1 MNIKSIVILIFIL
14 PISVFCQID
23 RTRSWYFGEGLK
35 IFFTK
40 DNQLNVGTDLKGNTG
55 EGTGVFNDSEG
66 NLLFYSD
73 WGRLYDSSN
82 TELCK
87 DFYLGGDGSSSQATM
102 LTSLND
108 SVLHIFATSA
118 NIYNPFFKNGGFNYS
133 KYDII
138 KKKWVVKALHLDKY
152 SAQTQALVNHQNGK
166 WQWVVR
172 HSRLGDTLYSYLLT
186 EKGLET
192 CPVISHVG
200 HFYEDWY
207 AGQGKLKFSAD
218 GKFVVL
224 TAWGIEHFY
233 LCEFNNQTGKII
245 EILDVPCLGASCAEF
260 KESSLFI
267 GCARDGK
274 IRQYSMKNLNL
285 ADFQSSNKVLYDT
298 IDDNSISDLQ
308 NAPDG
313 NIYIAIARAN
323 RLAKISKDMQGKYS
337 FSYTPELFGSK
348 YCSGGL
354 PNLNA
359 SYFHTPAIDFTYTFQ
374 CSTNTINL
382 KAKDTI
388 GGGFYEW
395 QFTKGGTRQIKYG
408 KTLSHTFTDS
418 GVWNIRLICFGSKR
432 NDTLSKTIT
441 ILKPLPTAYL
451 GEDLLFSKNSAV
463 TGMLTGPKN
472 MHCVHWFKS
481 GDTTETIKQDFGFN
495 DTGLYICRALNKVMC
510 VYQDTIRVRVCD
522 SFAQSATITRRND
535 SLFTNTYAAKY
546 QWYRNDTALTW
557 ATAQKIKLFQNGLYK
572 LRTWNH
578 QGCDSFSAS
587 IQVKALAMNHLTN
600 SEIMVFPNPSNGVFE
615 IELPS
620 QKIQEVEI
628 FSSDGRMVWSEKFKT
643 KQNSQTIK
651 FSVKP
656 GIYFMR
662 INEAVWRKIEITD

>member
-1 MNIKSIVILIFIL
+1 
-14 PISVFCQID
+14 
-23 RTRSWYFGEGLK
+23 
-35 IFFTK
+35 
-40 DNQLNVGTDLKGNTG
+40 
-55 EGTGVFNDSEG
+55 
-66 NLLFYSD
+66 
-73 WGRLYDSSN
+73 
-82 TELCK
+82 
-87 DFYLGGDGSSSQATM
+87 
-102 LTSLND
+102 
-108 SVLHIFATSA
+108 
-118 NIYNPFFKNGGFNYS
+118 
-133 KYDII
+133 
-138 KKKWVVKALHLDKY
+138 VVKALHLDKY

-166 WQWVVR
+166 WHWVVR

-200 HFYEDWY
+200 YFYEDWY

-451 GEDLLFSKNSAV
+451 GEDLLFSKSTAV
-463 TGMLTGPKN
+463 TGMLMGPKN
-472 MHCVHWFKS
+472 MHCVHWFKP
-481 GDTTETIKQDFGFN
+481 GDTAETIKQDFGFN

-546 QWYRNDTALTW
+546 QWYRNDTALTG

-643 KQNSQTIK
+643 KQNSQPIK
-651 FSVKP
+651 FSAKP
-656 GIYFMR
+656 GIYFVR
-662 INEAVWRKIEITD
+662 INEAVWRKIEIVD

>member
-14 PISVFCQID
+14 PISIFCQID

-40 DNQLNVGTDLKGNTG
+40 DNQLNVRTDLKGNTE
-55 EGTGVFNDSEG
+55 EGTGVFNDSVG

-73 WGRLYDSSN
+73 WGRLFDSSN

-87 DFYLGGDGSSSQATM
+87 DFYLGGDGSSSQATI
-102 LTSLND
+102 LTSMND
-108 SVLHIFATSA
+108 SVLHVFATSA

-138 KKKWVVKALHLDKY
+138 QKKWLVKALNLNKY

-172 HSRLGDTLYSYLLT
+172 HSRLGDTIYSYLLT

-192 CPVISHVG
+192 CPVINYVG
-200 HFYEDWY
+200 HFYEDWF

-224 TAWGIEHFY
+224 TAWGIDHFY
-233 LCEFNNQTGKII
+233 LCEFNNQTGKIK
-245 EILDVPCLGASCAEF
+245 EIFDVPCLGASCAEF

-267 GCARDGK
+267 GCNREGK
-274 IRQYSMKNLNL
+274 IRQFSMKKLNL
-285 ADFQSSNKVLYDT
+285 PDFQSSNIVLYDT
-298 IDDNSISDLQ
+298 VDDNSIFDLQ

-313 NIYIAIARAN
+313 NIYIAIARSN
-323 RLAKISKDMQGKYS
+323 RLAKISKDKQGKYS

-359 SYFHTPAIDFTYTFQ
+359 SYFYTPAIDFSYTFQ
-374 CSTNTINL
+374 CNSNTINL

-388 GGGFYEW
+388 GASFYEW
-395 QFTKGGTRQIKYG
+395 EFSKGKTRQIKYG
-408 KTLSHTFTDS
+408 KTISYTFTDS
-418 GVWNIRLICFGSKR
+418 GIWNIRLICFGSKR

-451 GEDLLFSKNSAV
+451 GEDLLFSKSTTVAGILN
-463 TGMLTGPKN
+463 GPN
-472 MHCVHWFKS
+472 DMHCVHWYKH
-481 GDTTETIKQDFGFN
+481 GDTAETIKQDFGFT

-510 VYQDTIRVRVCD
+510 EYQDTIRVRVCD
-522 SFAQSATITRRND
+522 SFAQSAIIILRND

-546 QWYRNDTALTW
+546 QWYRNDTAITGVTGKQIRL
-557 ATAQKIKLFQNGLYK
+557 LQNGIYK

-578 QGCDSFSAS
+578 QGCDSLSAS
-587 IQVKALAMNHLTN
+587 IQVKALAVNHLVTG
-600 SEIMVFPNPSNGVFE
+600 EINLFPNPSNGEFLLE
-615 IELPS
+615 TPS
-620 QKIQEVEI
+620 QKIQQVEI
-628 FSSDGRMVWSEKFKT
+628 FSSEGRLVWSEKFKT
-643 KQNSQTIK
+643 KQNFQTIK
-651 FSVKP
+651 FNAKP

-662 INEAVWRKIEITD
+662 INETVWRKIEIAD

>member
-1 MNIKSIVILIFIL
+1 MSIKSIVILIFIL
-14 PISVFCQID
+14 PISIFCQIN

-40 DNQLNVGTDLKGNTG
+40 DNQLNVRTDLKGNTG

-200 HFYEDWY
+200 YFYEDWY

-359 SYFHTPAIDFTYTFQ
+359 SYFHTPAIDFSYTFQ
-374 CSTNTINL
+374 CNTNTINL

-388 GGGFYEW
+388 GASFYEW
-395 QFTKGGTRQIKYG
+395 ELSKGKTRQIKYG
-408 KTLSHTFTDS
+408 KALSHTFTDS
-418 GVWNIRLICFGSKR
+418 GIWNIRLICFGSKR
-432 NDTLSKTIT
+432 NDTLIKTIT
-441 ILKPLPTAYL
+441 ILTPLPTAYL
-451 GEDLLFSKNSAV
+451 GEDLLFSKSTTVA
-463 TGMLTGPKN
+463 GMLNGPKD
-472 MHCVHWFKS
+472 MHCLHWFKP
-481 GDTTETIKQDFGFN
+481 GDTTETIKQDFGFK
-495 DTGLYICRALNKVMC
+495 DTGIYICRALNKVMC
-510 VYQDTIRVRVCD
+510 EYQDTIRVRVCD

-546 QWYRNDTALTW
+546 QWYRNDTALTG

-587 IQVKALAMNHLTN
+587 IQVKALAMNQLTN
-600 SEIMVFPNPSNGVFE
+600 SEINVFPNPSNGVFE

-628 FSSDGRMVWSEKFKT
+628 FSLDGRLVWSEKFKT

-651 FSVKP
+651 FSAKP

-662 INEAVWRKIEITD
+662 INETVWRKIEIVD

>member
-14 PISVFCQID
+14 PISIFCQID

-40 DNQLNVGTDLKGNTG
+40 DNQLNVRTDLKGNTG
-55 EGTGVFNDSEG
+55 EGTGVFNDSVG

-108 SVLHIFATSA
+108 SVLHIFGTSA
-118 NIYNPFFKNGGFNYS
+118 EIYDSRFKLGGFNYS

-138 KKKWVVKALHLDKY
+138 QKKWLVKALKLDKK
-152 SAQTQALVNHQNGK
+152 AAETQALVNHQNGK

-172 HSRLGDTLYSYLLT
+172 HSRLGDTIYSYLLT

-200 HFYEDWY
+200 PFYDDWY
-207 AGQGKLKFSAD
+207 PGQGKLKFSAD
-218 GKFVVL
+218 GKYLVL
-224 TAWGIEHFY
+224 VPAFFEKII
-233 LCEFNNQTGKII
+233 LCKFDNQTGGIR
-245 EILDVPCLGASCAEF
+245 EILDVPCPGALTAEF
-260 KESSLFI
+260 KDNYLFV
-267 GCARDGK
+267 GCTFDGK
-274 IRQYSMKNLNL
+274 IRQFSLNNL
-285 ADFQSSNKVLYDT
+285 DVFQSSNKILFDT
-298 IDDNSISDLQ
+298 VNDYSLFDLQ

-313 NIYIAIARAN
+313 SIYVAMVGSS
-323 RLAKISKDMQGKYS
+323 RLGKIFKDQKGTYS
-337 FSYTPELFGSK
+337 FSYTSELFGNK
-348 YCSGGL
+348 TCRLGL

-359 SYFHTPAIDFTYTFQ
+359 SYFHTPAIDFSYTFQ
-374 CSTNTINL
+374 CNTNTINL

-388 GGGFYEW
+388 DASFYEW
-395 QFTKGGTRQIKYG
+395 ELSKGKTRQIKYG

-451 GEDLLFSKNSAV
+451 GEDLLFSKSTTVAGTLN
-463 TGMLTGPKN
+463 GPKD
-472 MHCVHWFKS
+472 MHCVHWFKP
-481 GDTTETIKQDFGFN
+481 GDTAETIKQDFGFK

-510 VYQDTIRVRVCD
+510 EYQDTIRVRVCD
-522 SFAQSATITRRND
+522 SFAQSAIITRRND

-546 QWYRNDTALTW
+546 QWYRNDTALTG
-557 ATAQKIKLFQNGLYK
+557 ATGKQIKLLQNGSYK
-572 LRTWNH
+572 LRAWNH
-578 QGCDSFSAS
+578 QGCDSLSAS
-587 IQVKALAMNHLTN
+587 IQVKALAVNYLIK
-600 SEIMVFPNPSNGVFE
+600 SEIIVFPNPSNGEFLLE
-615 IELPS
+615 TPS
-620 QKIQEVEI
+620 QKIQQVEI
-628 FSSDGRMVWSEKFKT
+628 FSSDGRLVWSEKFNA

-651 FSVKP
+651 FNAKP

-662 INEAVWRKIEITD
+662 INETAWRKIEIAD

>member
-1 MNIKSIVILIFIL
+1 
-14 PISVFCQID
+14 
-23 RTRSWYFGEGLK
+23 
-35 IFFTK
+35 
-40 DNQLNVGTDLKGNTG
+40 
-55 EGTGVFNDSEG
+55 
-66 NLLFYSD
+66 
-73 WGRLYDSSN
+73 
-82 TELCK
+82 
-87 DFYLGGDGSSSQATM
+87 
-102 LTSLND
+102 
-108 SVLHIFATSA
+108 
-118 NIYNPFFKNGGFNYS
+118 
-133 KYDII
+133 
-138 KKKWVVKALHLDKY
+138 
-152 SAQTQALVNHQNGK
+152 
-166 WQWVVR
+166 
-172 HSRLGDTLYSYLLT
+172 
-186 EKGLET
+186 
-192 CPVISHVG
+192 
-200 HFYEDWY
+200 
-207 AGQGKLKFSAD
+207 
-218 GKFVVL
+218 
-224 TAWGIEHFY
+224 
-233 LCEFNNQTGKII
+233 
-245 EILDVPCLGASCAEF
+245 
-260 KESSLFI
+260 
-267 GCARDGK
+267 
-274 IRQYSMKNLNL
+274 MKNLNL

-546 QWYRNDTALTW
+546 QWYRNDTALTG

-615 IELPS
+615 IEFPS
-620 QKIQEVEI
+620 QKIQQVEI

>member
-1 MNIKSIVILIFIL
+1 
-14 PISVFCQID
+14 
-23 RTRSWYFGEGLK
+23 
-35 IFFTK
+35 
-40 DNQLNVGTDLKGNTG
+40 LNVRTDLQGNTE
-55 EGTGVFNDSEG
+55 EGTGVFNDSAG

-73 WGRLYDSSN
+73 CCRLYDSSN
-82 TELCK
+82 AEICK
-87 DFYLGGDGSSSQATM
+87 DFYLGGDGSSSQATI

-108 SVLHIFATSA
+108 SVLHIFGTSPE
-118 NIYNPFFKNGGFNYS
+118 IYDTKFKLGGFNYS

-138 KKKWVVKALHLDKY
+138 EKKWLVKALKLDKK
-152 SAQTQALVNHQNGK
+152 SAETQALVNHQNGK
-166 WQWVVR
+166 WQWIVR
-172 HSRLGDTLYSYLLT
+172 HSRLGDTLFSYLLT

-192 CPVISHVG
+192 CPVISHIG
-200 HFYEDWY
+200 HFYEDWF

-224 TAWGIEHFY
+224 TAWGINHFY
-233 LCEFNNQTGKII
+233 LCEFNNQTGKIK

-260 KESSLFI
+260 KESLLFI
-267 GCARDGK
+267 GCNRDGK
-274 IRQYSMKNLNL
+274 IRQYSMKKLNL
-285 ADFQSSNKVLYDT
+285 SDFQSSNIVLYDT
-298 IDDNSISDLQ
+298 VDDNSIFDLQ

-313 NIYIAIARAN
+313 NTYVAIARAN
-323 RLAKISKDMQGKYS
+323 RIAKISDDKQGKYS

-510 VYQDTIRVRVCD
+510 VYQDTIRVLVCD

-546 QWYRNDTALTW
+546 QWYRNDTALTG

-587 IQVKALAMNHLTN
+587 IQVKALAMNQLTN
-600 SEIMVFPNPSNGVFE
+600 SEINVFPNPSNGVFE
-615 IELPS
+615 VELPS

-643 KQNSQTIK
+643 KQNSQPIK
-651 FSVKP
+651 FSAKP

-662 INEAVWRKIEITD
+662 INETVWRKIEIVD

>member
-14 PISVFCQID
+14 PISIFCQID

-192 CPVISHVG
+192 CPIISHVG
-200 HFYEDWY
+200 PFYDDWY

-218 GKFVVL
+218 GKYLVL
-224 TAWGIEHFY
+224 VPAFFEKII
-233 LCEFNNQTGKII
+233 LCEFDNQTGGIK
-245 EILDVPCLGASCAEF
+245 EILDVPCPGALTAEF
-260 KESSLFI
+260 KDNYLFV
-267 GCARDGK
+267 GCTFDGK
-274 IRQYSMKNLNL
+274 IRQFSLNNLNV
-285 ADFQSSNKVLYDT
+285 FQSSNKILFDT
-298 IDDNSISDLQ
+298 VDDYSLFDLQ

-313 NIYIAIARAN
+313 NIYVAMVGSS
-323 RLAKISKDMQGKYS
+323 RLGKISKGEKGTYN
-337 FSYTPELFGSK
+337 FSYTPELFGNK
-348 YCSGGL
+348 TCRLGL

-359 SYFHTPAIDFTYTFQ
+359 SYFHTPAIDFTYIFK
-374 CSTNTINL
+374 CNTNTINL
-382 KAKDTI
+382 RAKDTI
-388 GGGFYEW
+388 GGSFYEW
-395 QFTKGGTRQIKYG
+395 ELSKGKTRQIKYG

-451 GEDLLFSKNSAV
+451 GEDLLFSKSTAL
-463 TGMLTGPKN
+463 TGMLMGPKN
-472 MHCVHWFKS
+472 MHCVHWFKP
-481 GDTTETIKQDFGFN
+481 GDTAETIKQDFGFN

-546 QWYRNDTALTW
+546 QWYRNDTALTG

-587 IQVKALAMNHLTN
+587 IQVKALAVNHLVTG
-600 SEIMVFPNPSNGVFE
+600 EIILFPNPSNGEFLLE
-615 IELPS
+615 TPS
-620 QKIQEVEI
+620 QKIQHVDI

-651 FSVKP
+651 FSAKP

-662 INEAVWRKIEITD
+662 INETVWRKIEIVD

>member
-1 MNIKSIVILIFIL
+1 MRIRSIVILIFIL
-14 PISVFCQID
+14 PISIFCQID

-40 DNQLNVGTDLKGNTG
+40 DNQLNIKSGLNGVAG
-55 EGTGVFNDSEG
+55 EGSSVFNDSVG
-66 NLLFYSD
+66 NLLYYSD

-87 DFYLGGDGSSSQATM
+87 DFYLGGDGSSSQATI

-108 SVLHIFATSA
+108 SVLHIFGTSA
-118 NIYNPFFKNGGFNYS
+118 EIYDSRFKLGGFNYS

-138 KKKWVVKALHLDKY
+138 QKKWLVKALKLDKR
-152 SAQTQALVNHQNGK
+152 AAETQALVNHQNGK

-200 HFYEDWY
+200 PFYDDWY
-207 AGQGKLKFSAD
+207 PGQGKLKFSAD
-218 GKFVVL
+218 GKYIVL
-224 TAWGIEHFY
+224 TPAFMAKII
-233 LCEFNNQTGKII
+233 LCEFNNQTGKIK
-245 EILDVPCLGASCAEF
+245 EILDVPCSYARTAEF
-260 KESSLFI
+260 RDNYLFI
-267 GCARDGK
+267 GCVRDGK
-274 IRQYSMKNLNL
+274 IRQYSLKNLNL
-285 ADFQSSNKVLYDT
+285 DSFQLSNKILFDT
-298 IDDNSISDLQ
+298 ADEYSFADLQ

-313 NIYIAIARAN
+313 NIYVGTGSN
-323 RLAKISKDMQGKYS
+323 RLGKLSKDKQGVYS
-337 FSYTPELFGSK
+337 FSYTPDLFGSK

-359 SYFHTPAIDFTYTFQ
+359 SYFHTPAIDFSYTFQ

-388 GGGFYEW
+388 GASFYEW
-395 QFTKGGTRQIKYG
+395 EFSKGKTRQIKYG

-451 GEDLLFSKNSAV
+451 GEDLLFSKSTAV
-463 TGMLTGPKN
+463 TGMLMGPKN
-472 MHCVHWFKS
+472 MHCVHWFKP
-481 GDTTETIKQDFGFN
+481 GDTAETIKHDFGFK

-510 VYQDTIRVRVCD
+510 EYQDTIRVRVCD

-535 SLFTNTYAAKY
+535 SLFTNSYAAKY
-546 QWYRNDTALTW
+546 QWYRNDTALTG
-557 ATAQKIKLFQNGLYK
+557 ATAQKIKLIQNGLYK
-572 LRTWNH
+572 LRTWNY

-587 IQVKALAMNHLTN
+587 IQVKALAVNHLVTG
-600 SEIMVFPNPSNGVFE
+600 EIILFPNPSNGEFLLE
-615 IELPS
+615 TPS
-620 QKIQEVEI
+620 QKIQHVDI

-651 FSVKP
+651 FSAKP

-662 INEAVWRKIEITD
+662 INETVWRKIEIVD

>member
-1 MNIKSIVILIFIL
+1 M
-14 PISVFCQID
+14 PISIFCQID

-40 DNQLNVGTDLKGNTG
+40 DNQLNVRTDLQGNTE
-55 EGTGVFNDSEG
+55 EGTGVFNDSAG

-73 WGRLYDSSN
+73 CCRLYDSSN
-82 TELCK
+82 AEICK
-87 DFYLGGDGSSSQATM
+87 DFYLGGDGSSSQATI

-108 SVLHIFATSA
+108 SVLHIFGTSPE
-118 NIYNPFFKNGGFNYS
+118 IYDTNFKLGGFNYS

-138 KKKWVVKALHLDKY
+138 EKKWLVKALKLDKK
-152 SAQTQALVNHQNGK
+152 SAETQALVNHQNGK
-166 WQWVVR
+166 WQWIVR
-172 HSRLGDTLYSYLLT
+172 HSRLGDTLFSYLLT

-192 CPVISHVG
+192 CPVISHIG
-200 HFYEDWY
+200 HFYEDWF

-224 TAWGIEHFY
+224 TAWGINHFY
-233 LCEFNNQTGKII
+233 LCEFNNQTGKIK

-260 KESSLFI
+260 KESLLFI
-267 GCARDGK
+267 GCNRDGK
-274 IRQYSMKNLNL
+274 IRQYSMKKLNL
-285 ADFQSSNKVLYDT
+285 SDFQSSNIVLYDT
-298 IDDNSISDLQ
+298 VDDNSIFDLQ

-313 NIYIAIARAN
+313 NTYVAIARAN
-323 RLAKISKDMQGKYS
+323 RIAKISDDKQGKYS

-418 GVWNIRLICFGSKR
+418 GVWNIRLICFGSKQ
-432 NDTLSKTIT
+432 NDTLIKTIT

-510 VYQDTIRVRVCD
+510 EYQDTIRVLVCD

-546 QWYRNDTALTW
+546 QWYRNDTALTG

-587 IQVKALAMNHLTN
+587 IQVKALAMNQLTN
-600 SEIMVFPNPSNGVFE
+600 SEINVFPNPSNGVFE

-643 KQNSQTIK
+643 KQNSQPIK
-651 FSVKP
+651 FSAKP

-662 INEAVWRKIEITD
+662 INETVWRKIEIVD

>member
-14 PISVFCQID
+14 PISIFCQID

-40 DNQLNVGTDLKGNTG
+40 DNQLNVRTDLKGNTG
-55 EGTGVFNDSEG
+55 EGTGVFNDSVG

-108 SVLHIFATSA
+108 SVLHIFGTSA
-118 NIYNPFFKNGGFNYS
+118 EIYDSRFKLGGFNYS

-138 KKKWVVKALHLDKY
+138 QKKWLVKALKLDKK
-152 SAQTQALVNHQNGK
+152 AAETQALVNHQNGK

-172 HSRLGDTLYSYLLT
+172 HSRLGDTIYSYLLT

-200 HFYEDWY
+200 PFYDDWY
-207 AGQGKLKFSAD
+207 PGQGKLKFSAD
-218 GKFVVL
+218 GKYLVL
-224 TAWGIEHFY
+224 VPAFFEKII
-233 LCEFNNQTGKII
+233 LCKFDNQTGGIR
-245 EILDVPCLGASCAEF
+245 EILDVPCPGALTAEF
-260 KESSLFI
+260 KDNYLFV
-267 GCARDGK
+267 GCTFDGK
-274 IRQYSMKNLNL
+274 IRQFSLNNL
-285 ADFQSSNKVLYDT
+285 DVFQSSNKILFDT
-298 IDDNSISDLQ
+298 VNDYSLFDLQ

-313 NIYIAIARAN
+313 SIYVAMVGSS
-323 RLAKISKDMQGKYS
+323 RLGKIFKDQKGTYS
-337 FSYTPELFGSK
+337 FSYTSELFGNK
-348 YCSGGL
+348 TCRLGL

-359 SYFHTPAIDFTYTFQ
+359 SYFHTPAIDFSYTFQ
-374 CSTNTINL
+374 CNTNTINL

-388 GGGFYEW
+388 DASFYEW
-395 QFTKGGTRQIKYG
+395 ELSKGKTRQIKYG

-451 GEDLLFSKNSAV
+451 GEDLLFSKSTTVAGTLN
-463 TGMLTGPKN
+463 GPKD
-472 MHCVHWFKS
+472 MHCVHWFKP
-481 GDTTETIKQDFGFN
+481 GDTAETIKQDFGFK

-510 VYQDTIRVRVCD
+510 EYQDTIRVRVCD
-522 SFAQSATITRRND
+522 SFAQSAIITRRND

-546 QWYRNDTALTW
+546 QWYRNDTALTG
-557 ATAQKIKLFQNGLYK
+557 ATAQKIKLFQNGSYK

-587 IQVKALAMNHLTN
+587 IQVKALAVNHLMTG
-600 SEIMVFPNPSNGVFE
+600 EINLFPNPSHGEFLLE
-615 IELPS
+615 TPS
-620 QKIQEVEI
+620 QKIRQVEI
-628 FSSDGRMVWSEKFKT
+628 FSSDGRLVWSENFST
-643 KQNSQTIK
+643 KRNSQTIK
-651 FSVKP
+651 FNARA

-662 INEAVWRKIEITD
+662 INEVVWRKIEIVD